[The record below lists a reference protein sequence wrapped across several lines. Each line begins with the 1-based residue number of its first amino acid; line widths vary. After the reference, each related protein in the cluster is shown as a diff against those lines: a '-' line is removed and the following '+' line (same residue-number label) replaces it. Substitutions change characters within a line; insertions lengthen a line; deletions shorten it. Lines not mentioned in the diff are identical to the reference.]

1 MSKRL
6 TDYKEDEVMRKFSIN
21 VNGKSYEVEVEEIK
35 DGVASAPAAPV
46 RAAAPVAAAPAPAPK
61 AAPVAAAAPVSVPAG
76 ATSVTAP
83 MPGTILSVNVKA
95 GDAVKKGQVICILEA
110 MKMENEI
117 MSGTDGTITSVAV
130 NQGDSVNTGQVLFV
144 IG

>member
-1 MSKRL
+1 
-6 TDYKEDEVMRKFSIN
+6 
-21 VNGKSYEVEVEEIK
+21 
-35 DGVASAPAAPV
+35 
-46 RAAAPVAAAPAPAPK
+46 
-61 AAPVAAAAPVSVPAG
+61 
-76 ATSVTAP
+76 